1 MRLLV
6 AAATSFEIEGFN
18 NYLHLHFEAINEHH
32 FCKHNVEVY
41 VCITGIGSMQ
51 TAFNLSEAIAA
62 FNPHFCL
69 QAGVAGTFDKERT
82 LGSLVIVREDMLGDL
97 GVDDNG
103 RYRDMFEI
111 ELMNP
116 NQKPFANKKLMNPFQ
131 DFPLRLNL
139 PFVSG
144 LTVNMVAGSFA
155 TIEHRSEYYD
165 CDIETMEGAA
175 FHYVCLKK
183 RIPFLQVRALSNY
196 VEPRDRNKWQMKQA
210 IENLNEWM
218 IENLPEI

>member
-1 MRLLV
+1 M
-6 AAATSFEIEGFN
+6 
-18 NYLHLHFEAINEHH
+18 
-32 FCKHNVEVY
+32 EVY
-41 VCITGIGSMQ
+41 VCITGIGGVQ
-51 TAFNLSEAIAA
+51 TTFHLSEAIVE

-69 QAGVAGTFDKERT
+69 QTGIAGSFDKNRE
-82 LGSLVIVREDMLGDL
+82 LGSLVIVREEIMGDL
-97 GVDDNG
+97 GVDDQG

-111 ELMNP
+111 ELMQP
-116 NQKPFANKKLMNPFQ
+116 NAKPFANKKLINPFQ

-144 LTVNMVAGSFA
+144 LSVNTVSGSLA
-155 TIEHRSEYYD
+155 TIESRIEYYD

-183 RIPFLQVRALSNY
+183 RIPFLQVRAISNY
-196 VEPRDRNKWQMKQA
+196 VEPRDRSKWEMKKA
-210 IENLNEWM
+210 IENLNNWM

>member
-1 MRLLV
+1 MRLLI
-6 AAATSFEIEGFN
+6 AAATSFEIELFTA
-18 NYLHLHFEAINEHH
+18 HLQRKFQEIDTNHY
-32 FCKHNVEVY
+32 CKDNLEVY

-51 TAFNLSEAIAA
+51 TTFHLMEVIGK

-69 QAGVAGTFDKERT
+69 QAGVAGTFNKET
-82 LGSLVIVREDMLGDL
+82 ALGSLVIVREEMLGDL

-103 RYRDMFEI
+103 RFRDMFEI
-111 ELMNP
+111 ELM
-116 NQKPFANKKLMNPFQ
+116 QANKKPYVDKRLVNMFQ

-144 LTVNMVAGSFA
+144 ITVNTVSGSQSN
-155 TIEHRSEYYD
+155 IDHRAEYFEPD
-165 CDIETMEGAA
+165 VETMEGAA

-183 RIPFLQVRALSNY
+183 RIPFLQVRAISNY
-196 VEPRDRNKWQMKQA
+196 VEPRDRSKWQMKLA

-218 IENLPEI
+218 IGNLPQL